1 MDKGGRRWAPRET
14 PRPAL
19 STVADFYLS
28 ATAVSGVGWGSRSK
42 EAPGSPAVTAVS
54 KFRPTAGGA
63 KAFKSRILI
72 VGDERDTREML
83 AGWLRARGYEVD
95 IFGCGIRG
103 LEFRD

>member
-19 STVADFYLS
+19 STVADCYLS

-63 KAFKSRILI
+63 MAFKSRILI
-72 VGDERDTREML
+72 VEDERDTREGL
-83 AGWLRARGYEVD
+83 ADWLRAGGFDVG
-95 IFGCGIRG
+95 IFGCGIPA
-103 LEFRD
+103 LE